1 MVSLSYFED
10 MAAGFHNPEIQKWK
24 NDGKKVVG
32 TLCSNIPE
40 ELLHAAG
47 LLPVRV
53 RAPGVQDT
61 SRADAFLHEI
71 NCSYSRSV
79 LESFMAGQM
88 DFVDGLIVTNTCD
101 HHLRLAGELKAKAN
115 QPVHYFQMYHTR
127 TQGAKEW
134 FVNEMNRMIDH
145 IQQAY
150 GIEIS
155 DAALTNSIDTYNQTR
170 RLMTK
175 LNELRKASVQ
185 VLSGADYMKIVLT
198 GMSVPRDRFND
209 KLTELLKEL
218 ADHHTFETPQKPR
231 LMIMGGAC
239 DAYEFIQ
246 TIEDSGAWVVADDL
260 CFGLRHYQGLIDKH
274 TTDPLTA
281 MADRYFNRAACPSV
295 MDGFDH
301 SYDILYN
308 LIKERDV
315 HGVIGARLKYC
326 DHWAGA
332 CKMMRER
339 LREDLGIPLLEIER
353 EYSTTYSGQISTR
366 LQAFLEMLGE

>member
-1 MVSLSYFED
+1 MVSLSYFKD
-10 MAAGFHNPEIQKWK
+10 MASGFYNPEIQKWK
-24 NDGKKVVG
+24 NEGKKVVG

-79 LESFMAGQM
+79 LESFMAGQL
-88 DFVDGLIVTNTCD
+88 DFMDGLIVTNTCD
-101 HHLRLAGELKAKAN
+101 HHLRLAGELKAKADR
-115 QPVHYFQMYHTR
+115 PVHYFQMYHTR

-134 FVNEMNRMIDH
+134 LINEMKHMINH
-145 IQQAY
+145 IQNAY

-155 DAALTNSIDTYNQTR
+155 EASLARSINTYNHTR
-170 RLMTK
+170 TLMDRLNDLK
-175 LNELRKASVQ
+175 KAPVP
-185 VLSGADYMKIVLT
+185 VISGADYMKVVLT
-198 GMSVPRDRFND
+198 GMSVPRERFND
-209 KLTELLKEL
+209 KLEELLAALDRHGKE
-218 ADHHTFETPQKPR
+218 APEKPR

-260 CFGLRHYQGLIDKH
+260 CFGLRHYQGLIDKDTH
-274 TTDPLTA
+274 DPLTA
-281 MADRYFNRAACPSV
+281 MADRYFNRPACPSV

-301 SYDILYN
+301 SYDILQK

-353 EYSTTYSGQISTR
+353 EYSTTHSGQISTR
-366 LQAFLEMLGE
+366 LQAFLEMLGD

>member
-1 MVSLSYFED
+1 MVSLSYFKD
-10 MAAGFHNPEIQKWK
+10 MAAEFRNPEIQKWK

-53 RAPGVQDT
+53 RAPAVQDT

-79 LESFMAGQM
+79 LESFMAGHL
-88 DFVDGLIVTNTCD
+88 DFMDGLIVTNTCD
-101 HHLRLAGELKAKAN
+101 HHLRLAGELKAKADR
-115 QPVHYFQMYHTR
+115 PVHYFQMYHSRTR
-127 TQGAKEW
+127 GAKKW
-134 FVNEMNRMIDH
+134 FINEIKQMMAH
-145 IQQAY
+145 IQKAY

-155 DAALTNSIDTYNQTR
+155 DEALGRSIETYNHTR
-170 RLMTK
+170 RLMTE
-175 LNELRKASVQ
+175 LNELRKASVPA
-185 VLSGADYMKIVLT
+185 LSGADYMKIVLT
-198 GMSVPRDRFND
+198 GMSMPRERFND
-209 KLTELLKEL
+209 KLEALVKKLPS
-218 ADHHTFETPQKPR
+218 HTSEAPQRPR

-239 DAYEFIQ
+239 DRYEFIQ
-246 TIEDSGAWVVADDL
+246 NIEDSGAWVVADDL
-260 CFGLRHYQGLIDKH
+260 CFGLRHYQGLIDKD
-274 TTDPLTA
+274 TADPLAA
-281 MADRYFNRAACPSV
+281 MADRYFNRPACPSV

-301 SYDILYN
+301 AYDILQK

-339 LREDLGIPLLEIER
+339 LREDLGIPFIEIER
-353 EYSTTYSGQISTR
+353 EYSTTHSGQISTR
-366 LQAFLEMLGE
+366 LQAFFEMLTD

>member
-134 FVNEMNRMIDH
+134 LINEMKHMVNH
-145 IQQAY
+145 IQNAY

-155 DAALTNSIDTYNQTR
+155 EASLAHSIKTYNHTR
-170 RLMTK
+170 NLMVQ
-175 LNELRKASVQ
+175 LNDLRKAPVPE
-185 VLSGADYMKIVLT
+185 LSGADYMKIVLT
-198 GMSVPRDRFND
+198 GMSVPRERFND
-209 KLTELLKEL
+209 KLKELLKEL
-218 ADHHTFETPQKPR
+218 TGHTCQAPKKPR

-239 DAYEFIQ
+239 DSYEFIQ
-246 TIEDSGAWVVADDL
+246 NIEDSGAWVVADDL
-260 CFGLRHYQGLIDKH
+260 CFGLRHYQGLIDQH
-274 TTDPLTA
+274 TDDPLA
-281 MADRYFNRAACPSV
+281 AIADRYFNRAACPSV

-315 HGVIGARLKYC
+315 HGIIGARLKYC

-332 CKMMRER
+332 CKMMREK
-339 LREDLGIPLLEIER
+339 LKEDLDVPLLEIER
-353 EYSTTYSGQISTR
+353 EYSTTYSGQINTR
-366 LQAFLEMLGE
+366 LEAFLEMLTD